1 MERGY
6 LVSILLSINT
16 QFDHF
21 MIAEIFS
28 IVLEI
33 SFFLH
38 LVTMLSEGRVFL
50 FLSAGV
56 EALYLYEL
64 IFMLD
69 INVGS
74 EPPAQG

>member
-1 MERGY
+1 
-6 LVSILLSINT
+6 
-16 QFDHF
+16 